1 MGKIEIGTRLA
12 DPSKLMYEYTTGTTL
27 KHVFDLKQWDA
38 EDVVKEVALQ
48 DQQCIVYKREVHHGT
63 NGKPLTVQNKE
74 KIN

>member
-48 DQQCIVYKREVHHGT
+48 D
-63 NGKPLTVQNKE
+63 
-74 KIN
+74 